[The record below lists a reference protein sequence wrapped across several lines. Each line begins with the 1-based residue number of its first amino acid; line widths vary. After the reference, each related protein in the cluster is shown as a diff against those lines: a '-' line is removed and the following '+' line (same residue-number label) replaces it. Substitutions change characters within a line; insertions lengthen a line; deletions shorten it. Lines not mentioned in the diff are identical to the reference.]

1 MASHAT
7 GSTVPRLCRGT
18 VPRALSRTSL
28 AHLPLGL
35 LAIGVVACTGVSG
48 RRDGDGPEAE
58 TTHSATSTGGSDG
71 TSLDGSG
78 GSGLDGDP
86 VGSGGS
92 GGNTVGS
99 GGSGGSAAASGDSG
113 GDTVGGDA
121 PGGAGGGDE
130 GGLDGASRSL
140 AEAPVIADFA
150 IEANPNNTLS
160 CFVSWTTDV
169 EANSEV
175 QFGVDGYQYHIVID
189 ESVSSHRVLV
199 IGMHAETD
207 YEIRAVSSDTGGS
220 ASAEGSF
227 TTGALP
233 SGLPVATQTVLDTSA
248 AQDGWTLL
256 NVTPAS
262 ERQGFNGTVPGIIAM
277 YDMQGLPVWYF
288 VNGSTVD
295 VRGDVSALMLPDH
308 HLFLGPSSGEPAKE
322 IDLAGNVLWQ
332 GPDQPPADA
341 PSSDPATAPMSHFA
355 NKLSNGNYI
364 VLRDL
369 TDANGFGGALVQEL
383 SPSNEVVWSW
393 NLFDHMQPPPDAELD
408 WCHPNSVTVDL
419 AEDVLYLSCRYQ
431 GIIKA
436 KRSDDQAVLWVLGGQ
451 SGGDFTFDPSTA
463 RFEDQHDP
471 ELHDDGTV
479 LVYSNGGSEL
489 RQPAGVTSSVIEV
502 KLDQSAMVATASFVF
517 PGSFAVDDWYAQSWY
532 TPYWGDADRLANGD
546 VLVVAGIRSSTQQ
559 THIFEVRPQDGQV
572 VWEFTFPP
580 GVGSYQGERLSP
592 PPLVE
597 PL

>member
-1 MASHAT
+1 M
-7 GSTVPRLCRGT
+7 PK
-18 VPRALSRTSL
+18 ALSPTPL
-28 AHLPLGL
+28 AYLLLGP
-35 LAIGVVACTGVSG
+35 LAIGAVACNPAFG
-48 RRDGDGPEAE
+48 RRDGDEPAAE
-58 TTHSATSTGGSDG
+58 TKHSATSTGGSDG

-78 GSGLDGDP
+78 GRG
-86 VGSGGS
+86 
-92 GGNTVGS
+92 
-99 GGSGGSAAASGDSG
+99 SG
-113 GDTVGGDA
+113 GDTVGSSGSGGDSVGSDSS
-121 PGGAGGGDE
+121 GGDTVGSSGSGGDTGGSDSSGGGPAGGGDE
-130 GGLDGASRSL
+130 GGSDGASRSVS
-140 AEAPVIADFA
+140 EAPVISDLA
-150 IEANPNNTLS
+150 IEANPNNALS
-160 CFVSWTTDV
+160 CFVNWTTDV
-169 EANSEV
+169 ESDSEV
-175 QFGVDGYQYHIVID
+175 QFGVDGYQFHMVID
-189 ESVSSHRVLV
+189 ESVRSHRLLV

-207 YEIRAVSSDTGGS
+207 YHIRAVSSDAGGS
-220 ASAEGSF
+220 GSAEGTF
-227 TTGALP
+227 ATGALP
-233 SGLPVATQTVLDTSA
+233 SDLPVATQTVVDTSA
-248 AQDGWTLL
+248 AQDGWTLV
-256 NVTPAS
+256 NVTP
-262 ERQGFNGTVPGIIAM
+262 ETGRQGFNGTVPGIITM
-277 YDMQGLPVWYF
+277 YDMEGLPVWYF
-288 VNGSTVD
+288 VNGSTAD

-308 HLFLGPSSGEPAKE
+308 HLLLGPSSGEPAKE

-451 SGGDFTFDPSTA
+451 TGGDFAFDPSTA
-463 RFEDQHDP
+463 RFDDQHDP

-479 LVYSNGGSEL
+479 LIYSNGGSEL

-502 KLDQSAMVATASFVF
+502 KLDVSTMVATETFIF

-572 VWEFTFPP
+572 VWELTLPA